1 MLMRFSFPGCS
12 DRLEINSQAGF
23 RLFFFSL
30 SFHSHLFG
38 SIPLLLLLLP
48 RRESRS
54 GPIRSHLSSA
64 DR

>member
-23 RLFFFSL
+23 RLFFFFL

-38 SIPLLLLLLP
+38 SIPLLLLP